1 MSTEKS
7 LTAYVAQFV
16 VGTRS
21 TSIPAAV
28 MHLGKRSILDGI
40 GLALAGNAA
49 ESGQI
54 VRTYLRR
61 MGCATDR
68 GCTVIGTSLKV
79 PARFAAFANG
89 IAIHADDYDD
99 TQLAVAKDRVYGLL
113 THPTAPALP
122 PALALGERDNRSG
135 LDVLAAY
142 QIGVEVET
150 KIAEAID
157 PRHYDHGF
165 HSTATIGTIGAA
177 AAAARMLGLDVEQT
191 RRALG
196 IGASQAAGLR
206 ENFGTM
212 TKPFHPG
219 RSAESGIVAAEFAQL
234 GWTAAPI
241 VLEANR
247 GFFKAAG
254 GGYDEAAIDGK
265 LGAPWTFATPGVS
278 IKPHPSGSLT
288 HPGMG
293 LMLDLIRKHDIKPGQ
308 IVKVKVGTNRHMP
321 NALIHHRPKNELQ
334 AKFSMEFCMAILL
347 LERKAG
353 LAEFTDRVVNRP
365 DVQKMIEKIEFG
377 VHPEAEAAGYEKMT
391 TIIDIELADGRTV
404 SGKADFGKGSPFN
417 PMSDEELANKFREC
431 AAWGKLPSGSAD
443 RIVDLVFNLEQ
454 VKSIRDV
461 TRLLHVGTPAK
472 KSTRK
477 AARKKQLAP
486 APLRKAV
493 KKTVKKPAT
502 RPAKKAVKKAI
513 RKSARRR

>member
-7 LTAYVAQFV
+7 LTAEVAQFLIA
-16 VGTRS
+16 TKASR
-21 TSIPAAV
+21 IPADV

-49 ESGQI
+49 ESGHI
-54 VRTYLRR
+54 VRTYLRSL
-61 MGCATDR
+61 GIPTDK
-68 GCTVIGTSLKV
+68 GATVIGTNMKV

-122 PALALGERDNRSG
+122 PVLALGERDNRSG
-135 LDVLAAY
+135 LDVLTAY
-142 QIGVEVET
+142 QLSVEVET
-150 KIAEAID
+150 KLSEAIN

-165 HSTATIGTIGAA
+165 HSTATIGAIAA
-177 AAAARMLGLDVEQT
+177 AGGAARMMGLNLEQT

-196 IGASQAAGLR
+196 IGASQSAGLR

-219 RSAESGIVAAEFAQL
+219 RSAESGIVAAEFAKL
-234 GWTAAPI
+234 GWTATPI
-241 VLEANR
+241 VLEAGR

-254 GGYDEAAIDGK
+254 GGYDAASIEGK
-265 LGAPWTFATPGVS
+265 LGKPWSFAFPGVS

-293 LMLDLIRKHDIKPGQ
+293 LMLDLIRYHDIQPAQ
-308 IVKVKVGTNRHMP
+308 VLKVRVGTNRHMP

-353 LAEFTDRVVNRP
+353 LAEFTDKVVNRA
-365 DVQKMIEKIEFG
+365 DVRRIIEKVEFG

-391 TIIDIELADGRTV
+391 TIIDIDLKDGRKIN
-404 SGKADFGKGSPFN
+404 GRADFGKGSPTN
-417 PMSDEELANKFREC
+417 PMSDDELANKFHEC
-431 AAWGKLPSGSAD
+431 AAWGKLPRANAEK
-443 RIVDLVFNLEQ
+443 IVDLVFNLEK
-454 VKSIRDV
+454 VKSIREL
-461 TRLLHVGTPAK
+461 TRLCAIGG
-472 KSTRK
+472 
-477 AARKKQLAP
+477 
-486 APLRKAV
+486 
-493 KKTVKKPAT
+493 KKPA
-502 RPAKKAVKKAI
+502 VKPGG
-513 RKSARRR
+513 RK

>member
-1 MSTEKS
+1 MPTAPESS

-16 VGTRS
+16 IGTKAS
-21 TSIPAAV
+21 AIPADV
-28 MHLGKRSILDGI
+28 MRLGKRSILDGI

-49 ESGQI
+49 ESGHI
-54 VRTYLRR
+54 VRTYLKSL
-61 MGCATDR
+61 GLPTGKGA
-68 GCTVIGTSLKV
+68 TVIGTNLKL

-122 PALALGERDNRSG
+122 PVLALGEIGNRTG

-142 QIGVEVET
+142 QVAVEAET
-150 KIAEAID
+150 KICEAIN

-165 HSTATIGTIGAA
+165 HSTATIGAIAA
-177 AAAARMLGLDVEQT
+177 AAGASRMMGLNLEQT

-219 RSAESGIVAAEFAQL
+219 RSCESGIVAAEFAKL
-234 GWTAAPI
+234 GWTATPI
-241 VLEANR
+241 VLEAGR

-254 GGYDEAAIDGK
+254 GGYDPAAIEGK
-265 LGAPWTFATPGVS
+265 LGNPWTFAFPGVS

-293 LMLDLIRKHDIKPGQ
+293 LMLDLIRKHDIRREQ
-308 IVKVKVGTNRHMP
+308 VVKVKVGTNRHMP
-321 NALIHHRPKNELQ
+321 NALIHHRPQNELQ

-347 LERKAG
+347 LQRKAG
-353 LAEFTDRVVNRP
+353 LAEFTDQVVNRP
-365 DVQKMIEKIEFG
+365 GVRKMIEKVDFG

-391 TIIDIELADGRTV
+391 TIIDIELADGRKI
-404 SGKADFGKGSPFN
+404 GGRADFGKGSPAN
-417 PMSDEELANKFREC
+417 PMSDDELATKFREC
-431 AAWGKLPSGSAD
+431 AAWGKLPKASAD
-443 RIVDLVFNLEQ
+443 KVVDRVFNLE
-454 VKSIRDV
+454 KLESIREL
-461 TRLLHVGTPAK
+461 TRLLAK
-472 KSTRK
+472 K
-477 AARKKQLAP
+477 
-486 APLRKAV
+486 
-493 KKTVKKPAT
+493 
-502 RPAKKAVKKAI
+502 
-513 RKSARRR
+513 

>member
-1 MSTEKS
+1 MPTAPESS

-16 VGTRS
+16 IGTKAS
-21 TSIPAAV
+21 AIPADV
-28 MHLGKRSILDGI
+28 MRLGKRSILDGI

-49 ESGQI
+49 ESGHI
-54 VRTYLRR
+54 VRAYLK
-61 MGCATDR
+61 GLGIPTGKGA
-68 GCTVIGTSLKV
+68 TVIGTNLKL

-122 PALALGERDNRSG
+122 PVLALGEIGNRSG

-142 QIGVEVET
+142 QVAVETET
-150 KIAEAID
+150 KICEAIN

-165 HSTATIGTIGAA
+165 HSTATIGAIAA
-177 AAAARMLGLDVEQT
+177 AAGASRMMHLNLEQT

-219 RSAESGIVAAEFAQL
+219 RSCESGIVAAEFANL
-234 GWTAAPI
+234 GWTATPV
-241 VLEANR
+241 VLEAGR

-254 GGYDEAAIDGK
+254 GGYDPAAIEGK
-265 LGAPWTFATPGVS
+265 LGNPWTFTFPGVS

-293 LMLDLIRKHDIKPGQ
+293 LMLDLIRKHDIRREQ
-308 IVKVKVGTNRHMP
+308 VVKVKVGTNRHMP
-321 NALIHHRPKNELQ
+321 NALIHHRPQNELQ

-353 LAEFTDRVVNRP
+353 LAEFTDKVVNSPKVR
-365 DVQKMIEKIEFG
+365 QMIEKVDFG

-391 TIIDIELADGRTV
+391 TIVDIELADGRRI
-404 SGKADFGKGSPFN
+404 GGRADFGKGSPAN
-417 PMSDEELANKFREC
+417 PMSDDELATKFREC
-431 AAWGKLPSGSAD
+431 AAWGKLPKASAD
-443 RIVDLVFNLEQ
+443 MVVDMVFSLERL
-454 VKSIRDV
+454 KSIREL
-461 TRLLHVGTPAK
+461 TRLLAIG
-472 KSTRK
+472 RK
-477 AARKKQLAP
+477 
-486 APLRKAV
+486 
-493 KKTVKKPAT
+493 
-502 RPAKKAVKKAI
+502 
-513 RKSARRR
+513 

>member
-1 MSTEKS
+1 MASTDS
-7 LTAYVAQFV
+7 LTAYVSQFIV
-16 VGTRS
+16 RTRPS
-21 TSIPAAV
+21 AIPKDV
-28 MHLGKRSILDGI
+28 MRLGKRSILDGL

-49 ESGQI
+49 ASGRI
-54 VRTYLRR
+54 VRTYLRAL
-61 MGCATDR
+61 GCPLDQ
-68 GCTVIGTSLKV
+68 GCTVIGTNYRV

-122 PALALGERDNRSG
+122 PALALGELGNRSG
-135 LDVLAAY
+135 LEVLAAY
-142 QIGVEVET
+142 QIAVEVET
-150 KIAEAID
+150 KIAEAIH

-165 HSTATIGTIGAA
+165 HTTATVGTIGATA
-177 AAAARMLGLDVEQT
+177 GAARLLGLNVEQT

-219 RSAESGIVAAEFAQL
+219 RACESGVVAAEFARL
-234 GWTAAPI
+234 GWTATPV

-247 GFFKAAG
+247 GFFRAAG
-254 GGYDEAAIDGK
+254 GGYDASAIQDR
-265 LGAPWTFATPGVS
+265 LGDPWTFASPGVS

-293 LMLDLIRKHDIKPGQ
+293 QMLDLILSHDIRPEQ
-308 IVKVKVGTNRHMP
+308 VVKVRVGTNRHMP

-365 DVQKMIEKIEFG
+365 DVQRMIERIDFG

-391 TIIDIELADGRTV
+391 TLIDIELGDGRTV
-404 SGKADFGKGSPFN
+404 SGRADFGKGSPAH
-417 PMSDEELANKFREC
+417 PMSDEELADKFREC
-431 AAWGKLPSGSAD
+431 AAWGKLPRAQANKV
-443 RIVDLVFNLEQ
+443 VDLVFRIEKL
-454 VKSIRDV
+454 KSIREL
-461 TRLLHVGTPAK
+461 TRLLVPA
-472 KSTRK
+472 R
-477 AARKKQLAP
+477 AARQAP
-486 APLRKAV
+486 ARARK
-493 KKTVKKPAT
+493 P
-502 RPAKKAVKKAI
+502 
-513 RKSARRR
+513 SRRR